1 MSLFQKKPSLESS
14 APAYVLDFNNG
25 DTTGIEDKLLIVGL
39 GNPGKEYEGTRHNI
53 GFDALNHFAKLEDF
67 PDWINKKDL
76 KGHISLKSINGK
88 KIILLKP
95 STYMNLSGNSVQL
108 VQNFYKIDNS
118 KTLIVHDEL
127 DVNFGS
133 IRIRGKGKDA
143 GHNGI
148 KSVIN
153 QIGDEFSRLR
163 IGVGP
168 KQPEQIDSADYVL
181 KKFTSKEQADL
192 NKLHKEATNIINEY
206 IFSSGSISPETR
218 KFIL

>member
-14 APAYVLDFNNG
+14 APAYVLDFNS
-25 DTTGIEDKLLIVGL
+25 DSTGIEDKLLIVGL
-39 GNPGKEYEGTRHNI
+39 GNPGKEYMGTRHNI
-53 GFDALNHFAKLEDF
+53 GFEVLDNFAKLEDF

-76 KGHISLKSINGK
+76 KGHISLKSIGGK
-88 KIILLKP
+88 RIILLKP
-95 STYMNLSGNSVQL
+95 STYMNLSGEAVQL

-127 DVNFGS
+127 DVNFGA

-181 KKFTSKEQADL
+181 KKFSKTEQSYL
-192 NKLHKEATNIINEY
+192 SKLHKESTNIINEY
-206 IFSSGSISPETR
+206 IFSGGKLDPETR
-218 KFIL
+218 KFIF

>member
-14 APAYVLDFNNG
+14 APAYVLDFNSG
-25 DTTGIEDKLLIVGL
+25 DSTGIEDKLLIVGL

-53 GFDALNHFAKLEDF
+53 GFNVIDNFAEKEEF
-67 PDWINKKDL
+67 PGWTNKKDL
-76 KGHISLKSINGK
+76 KGQINMKSINGK
-88 KIILLKP
+88 RIILLKP
-95 STYMNLSGNSVQL
+95 STFMNLSGEAVQL
-108 VQNFYKIDNS
+108 TQNFYKIDNS

-168 KQPEQIDSADYVL
+168 KQPEQIDSADFVL
-181 KKFTSKEQADL
+181 KKFTAEEQKHLSKLE
-192 NKLHKEATNIINEY
+192 KEAINIINEY
-206 IFSSGSISPETR
+206 IFSSGKLEPETR
-218 KFIL
+218 KFIY

>member
-14 APAYVLDFNNG
+14 APAYVLDFNSES
-25 DTTGIEDKLLIVGL
+25 TGIEDKLLILGL

-53 GFDALNHFAKLEDF
+53 GFDVLDNFAQLEDF
-67 PDWINKKDL
+67 PNWINKKDL
-76 KGHISLKSINGK
+76 KGQVSLKSIGGK
-88 KIILLKP
+88 RIILLKP
-95 STYMNLSGNSVQL
+95 STYMNLSGEAVQL
-108 VQNFYKIDNS
+108 AQNFYKIYNS

-133 IRIRGKGKDA
+133 IRIRGRGKDA

-168 KQPEQIDSADYVL
+168 KQPEQIDSAEFVL
-181 KKFTSKEQADL
+181 KKFTKKEQDDL
-192 NKLHKEATNIINEY
+192 SKLRKESANIINEY
-206 IFSSGSISPETR
+206 IFSGGNIEPETR
-218 KFIL
+218 NFIY